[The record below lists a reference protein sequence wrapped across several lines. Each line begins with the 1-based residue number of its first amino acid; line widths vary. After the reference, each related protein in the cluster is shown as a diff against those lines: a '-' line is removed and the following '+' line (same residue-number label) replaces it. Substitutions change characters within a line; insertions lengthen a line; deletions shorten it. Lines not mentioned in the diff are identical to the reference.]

1 MPSILANLTPAKGRQ
16 DHTTSPSALTSL
28 VWRHQRVHRI
38 PRSTSVTT
46 RNAPPIEAGWAAIA
60 VQWMQKQSEIFFRA
74 GLDDPNQL
82 ERLHEI
88 DLYAHVIC
96 RTVSAFT
103 RNAGLPNAQ
112 IDLPDGQINL
122 ATSSR
127 ANGSRECAPDD
138 GLREAIQIHERDWIA
153 SSPSLLAMTASS
165 KRTKRKYFFSRLVT
179 GRLVSCHVE
188 DPATKPWRRP

>member
-1 MPSILANLTPAKGRQ
+1 MQSIVANLTPAKGRQ

-82 ERLHEI
+82 EMLREI
-88 DLYAHVIC
+88 DLYALAISHTFQPW
-96 RTVSAFT
+96 RTT
-103 RNAGLPNAQ
+103 RGSENVQ
-112 IDLPDGQINL
+112 TDLPDGQI
-122 ATSSR
+122 
-127 ANGSRECAPDD
+127 D
-138 GLREAIQIHERDWIA
+138 GGTRSGIR
-153 SSPSLLAMTASS
+153 LLEM
-165 KRTKRKYFFSRLVT
+165 RGLQQ
-179 GRLVSCHVE
+179 
-188 DPATKPWRRP
+188 RRGGCQ